1 MEAKNFNLSW
11 EILWKLFFMVL
22 LGWVLFLARDVVAAL
37 FLAIVIST
45 AFDPIVSYLESKKIP
60 RVIGTL
66 AIYLVAIFIIGL
78 IIYAFVPIALSEFS
92 NLIKYTSKIFG
103 TTPETF
109 QLQGFV
115 ATLNSDL
122 QKLTDLLF
130 SGSVSLVDIAT
141 KFLGGV
147 ISAVSVLAISFYL
160 TLGRGGVGKFFLAIL
175 PSVYETKVIHLYARV
190 ERKISRWL
198 TGQLFLSL
206 VVGVAIFLGLWI
218 LGVKYSFL
226 LGLLGGLLELVPYV
240 GPILTGSLA
249 VLVGLDQSVSM
260 GLYVLILFIVI
271 LQLENHLLVPL
282 VNRYTTALN
291 PAVILTALLI
301 GGKVFGIIGIILA
314 VPISVLFQEILED
327 WAEAKHSRR
336 GLGL

>member
-1 MEAKNFNLSW
+1 MEVKNFNLSW

-22 LGWVLFLARDVVAAL
+22 FAWTLFLARDVVASL

-45 AFDPIVSYLESKKIP
+45 AFDPIVSYLATKKIP

-66 AIYLVAIFIIGL
+66 GIYLVAIFVIGL
-78 IIYAFVPIALSEFS
+78 IVYAFVPIALSEFS
-92 NLIKYTSKIFG
+92 NLIKHNSGLFG
-103 TTPETF
+103 TVSGTF
-109 QLQGFV
+109 QLQDLI
-115 ATLNSDL
+115 ATLNSNL
-122 QKLTDLLF
+122 QKLTDILF
-130 SGSVSLVDIAT
+130 SGNVSLVDIAT
-141 KFLGGV
+141 KFLGGL
-147 ISAVSVLAISFYL
+147 ISVVSVLAISFYL
-160 TLGRGGVGKFFLAIL
+160 TLGRGGVENFFVAIL
-175 PSVYETKVIHLYARV
+175 PSVYEVKVINLYARV
-190 ERKISRWL
+190 ERKIGRWL
-198 TGQLFLSL
+198 SGQLFLSL

-226 LGLLGGLLELVPYV
+226 LGLLGGLLELIPYV

-249 VLVGLDQSVSM
+249 FLIGLDQSFSM
-260 GLYVLILFIVI
+260 AIYVLIMFIVI
-271 LQLENHLLVPL
+271 MQLENHLLVPL

-301 GGKVFGIIGIILA
+301 GGKIFGIIGIILA
-314 VPISVLFQEILED
+314 VPVAVLFQEILED